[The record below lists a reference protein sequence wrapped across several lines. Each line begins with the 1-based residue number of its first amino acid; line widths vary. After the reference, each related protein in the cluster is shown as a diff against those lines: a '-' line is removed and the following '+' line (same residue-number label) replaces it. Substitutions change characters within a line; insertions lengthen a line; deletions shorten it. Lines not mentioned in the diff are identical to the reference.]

1 MIWCSMLQRSG
12 ILIRVPVF
20 TVKAV
25 CQGVSG
31 IVLFVEGPKQH
42 QPTSLGSRVTTT
54 LINHR
59 RRPFFFIYFVH
70 VTSTTIKISGGPV
83 TFMSNAHCCYVTR
96 GVNYLLSTLCT
107 IPDNEGVVQQYEY
120 TPPLLS
126 EKSLASF
133 DTHTHVAHRTTSGR
147 YRSGGTYH
155 ESSLSAL
162 NYFK

>member
-1 MIWCSMLQRSG
+1 MVQHASKIGDFNTCPCFYRQGCLSRRFG
-12 ILIRVPVF
+12 DRVVCRRTQTASTDIFGFEGNHYIDKPPEA
-20 TVKAV
+20 TV
-25 CQGVSG
+25 
-31 IVLFVEGPKQH
+31 
-42 QPTSLGSRVTTT
+42 
-54 LINHR
+54 
-59 RRPFFFIYFVH
+59 FFIYFVH